1 MSITRTKI
9 AFAIVFTM
17 LALLSIVAL
26 HEVVEYRQLVTENDI
41 APGVVT
47 KLDRRWNRPAW
58 FIERYRYLAYYE
70 FKDANG
76 RLRRDRQRISHA
88 LYDVLNA
95 DGADRMVEVHFRRS
109 NPSISAISLD
119 RLHSEVRTSVLL
131 GLLTAALLAAGLL
144 VEHLQ
149 SKPRVTRREVERID
163 AYYARRR
170 QAHGTD
176 RQDGDGRS

>member
-1 MSITRTKI
+1 M
-9 AFAIVFTM
+9 
-17 LALLSIVAL
+17 
-26 HEVVEYRQLVTENDI
+26 
-41 APGVVT
+41 
-47 KLDRRWNRPAW
+47 
-58 FIERYRYLAYYE
+58 
-70 FKDANG
+70 
-76 RLRRDRQRISHA
+76 RRDRQRISHA
-88 LYDVLNA
+88 QYDELNA
-95 DGADRMVEVHFRRS
+95 DGADRNVEVHFRHS

-170 QAHGTD
+170 EAHGTD